1 MTSGIYSIQN
11 KINGKR
17 YIGQSKNIER
27 RFKDHLSRLENGNHD
42 NDYLQKSFDKYGGQC
57 FEFKIVC
64 ECSIEDL
71 DKEEKRF
78 INLYGTYL
86 QGYNLT
92 TGGEISPM
100 LMPEIRNKV
109 SEAMKGEKNHNYGKQ
124 FSKQHKSKIKES
136 NKGKHNLKNI
146 TGFYRVSI
154 QGDKYY
160 RYSCNEN
167 GKNIAITDKSLFN
180 LMKKVKERHLEWN
193 IINSEK
199 AHNTLKIEN
208 VRTAQELVYGYSKCN
223 LKEMLN

>member
-42 NDYLQKSFDKYGGQC
+42 NDYLQKSFDKYGKQC
-57 FEFKIVC
+57 FEFKILC

-71 DKEEKRF
+71 DKEEKQF

-100 LMPEIRNKV
+100 LMPEIAKKV
-109 SEAMKGEKNHNYGKQ
+109 SDSMKGSKNPNYGKK
-124 FSKQHKSKIKES
+124 FSKQHKEGIKEG
-136 NKGKHNLKNI
+136 NKGKHNINNKS
-146 TGFYRVSI
+146 GFYRVGFQKTKNRI
-154 QGDKYY
+154 YYVY
-160 RYSCNEN
+160 RYTKN
-167 GKNIAITDKSLFN
+167 GKNKAITDKRLFN
-180 LMKKVKERHLEWN
+180 LKQKVKQQRLEWKVIDEIKMN
-193 IINSEK
+193 KTLELEK
-199 AHNTLKIEN
+199 Q
-208 VRTAQELVYGYSKCN
+208 RTARALVYGD
-223 LKEMLN
+223 LR